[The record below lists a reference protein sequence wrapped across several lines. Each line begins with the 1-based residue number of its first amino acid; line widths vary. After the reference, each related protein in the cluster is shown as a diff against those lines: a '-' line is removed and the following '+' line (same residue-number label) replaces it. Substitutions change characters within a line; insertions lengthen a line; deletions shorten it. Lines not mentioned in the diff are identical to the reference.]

1 MSLVDSTSLHDAFLS
16 NSLHKSVSFDYK
28 YKYLTRSPKYMK
40 QKLKELKKETDNSTT
55 IVGDIITP
63 LSIIDRTTK
72 QDINKNLT
80 L

>member
-1 MSLVDSTSLHDAFLS
+1 M
-16 NSLHKSVSFDYK
+16 
-28 YKYLTRSPKYMK
+28 YLTRGPKYMK
-40 QKLKELKKETDNSTT
+40 QKLKKETDNSTI

-72 QDINKNLT
+72 QNMNKNLT

>member
-1 MSLVDSTSLHDAFLS
+1 
-16 NSLHKSVSFDYK
+16 
-28 YKYLTRSPKYMK
+28 MK

-63 LSIIDRTTK
+63 LSIIDRTK
-72 QDINKNLT
+72 QDINKNFT

>member
-1 MSLVDSTSLHDAFLS
+1 
-16 NSLHKSVSFDYK
+16 
-28 YKYLTRSPKYMK
+28 MK
-40 QKLKELKKETDNSTT
+40 QKLKKETDNSTI

-72 QDINKNLT
+72 QNMNKNLT

>member
-1 MSLVDSTSLHDAFLS
+1 
-16 NSLHKSVSFDYK
+16 
-28 YKYLTRSPKYMK
+28 MK

-72 QDINKNLT
+72 QNINKNLT
-80 L
+80 LLTYSWLTVQQTYTEYPSTPKQQDTYISQMHMEHFSE

>member
-1 MSLVDSTSLHDAFLS
+1 
-16 NSLHKSVSFDYK
+16 
-28 YKYLTRSPKYMK
+28 MK

-72 QDINKNLT
+72 QNINKNLT
-80 L
+80 LLTYS